1 MTVTTVAEPKT
12 EAESTDSP
20 TAPEAEGESKFVETS
35 SRPETAGPDTAA
47 EDTVTES
54 RDPEAESAP
63 SADADP
69 DKEKKPAKS
78 RRRKHRD
85 VKELTEYKRVVEGL
99 LFSSKEPVGASR
111 LASVIGDLTTQEV
124 KTLVEAIGKD
134 FRRQKRGVMIEEIAG
149 GYRVVTVP
157 DLSDAVKKL
166 HRIRTE
172 DRLSPAALET
182 LAIVAYRQPVIRAD
196 IEVIRGVA
204 CGGTLKWLME
214 KGLVK
219 IQGRAEVLGRPLLYG
234 TTRQFLEQFGIPS
247 IKDLPRVDEF
257 RANS

>member
-1 MTVTTVAEPKT
+1 MTASTVAEPDT
-12 EAESTDSP
+12 ATVAESKAT
-20 TAPEAEGESKFVETS
+20 ESKFVDHEARPDAAAEETVTDS
-35 SRPETAGPDTAA
+35 QRPESEGVPSPDA
-47 EDTVTES
+47 E
-54 RDPEAESAP
+54 PEKA
-63 SADADP
+63 
-69 DKEKKPAKS
+69 KKRAKS

-85 VKELTEYKRVVEGL
+85 AKELTEYKRVVEGL

-134 FRRQKRGVMIEEIAG
+134 FRRQKRGIMIEEVAG

-157 DLSDAVKKL
+157 DLSEAVKKL

-219 IQGRAEVLGRPLLYG
+219 ILGRAEVLGRPLLYG

-257 RANS
+257 RSKS